1 MSRFDRCAVDQDK
14 PTPVDSSRST
24 STAMLSTSTIQD
36 KPAPEMP
43 TADWDTEFPAAIPIE
58 YIGRQRRWHGL
69 SSWPDARTIR
79 CTRRH
84 GVDVNRKPNVVRRAA
99 VNGGRSR
106 C

>member
-43 TADWDTEFPAAIPIE
+43 TAD
-58 YIGRQRRWHGL
+58 
-69 SSWPDARTIR
+69 
-79 CTRRH
+79 
-84 GVDVNRKPNVVRRAA
+84 
-99 VNGGRSR
+99 
-106 C
+106 